1 MDATTRFD
9 TNVVGAMPVIVS
21 YLDRLHLGDVID
33 EFVPWEG
40 EVALGELIEILVL
53 NRLLNPKAMF
63 KIGEWAEKA
72 SVTDYFGLTADELN
86 DDRLGRA
93 LERIAQH
100 GDAVQTG
107 LVVNAIEAFDLKVN
121 QIHYDVTS
129 VELFGAYE
137 TDEEPLPP
145 TPRPA
150 YGRTK
155 SGRKN
160 VKQIQQGL
168 SVSGDG
174 GVPVCH
180 QPLDGNAAESK
191 THIANL
197 KKLDQTLRKQ
207 SLLYIADTKLDTPE
221 NLLNIAARKGRFVC
235 GGAFQPHL
243 KERYLKLRSK
253 LDKIDYCSNSQL
265 KRLKEKR
272 DGYQGVETEETIKG
286 NVGGREVRLKYR
298 LIYIWSE
305 RKARDEAKTRDRHIQ
320 KIRDE
325 FETVERNLN
334 KFSLK
339 TEDKIIRR
347 LEKAKAKY
355 SEGSLFTY
363 TLTQDRGKKFQLRYE
378 LDAKALSQLKK
389 REGVFVLKTS
399 LSKSAYPLKKVL
411 ELYRDQTC
419 VERRFRDLKGRLAV
433 NPMFLKK
440 PERMAGLL
448 YVLVWALMVMA
459 LMERAV
465 RQELDGE
472 PMYGL
477 YPENRPSPAP
487 TGKAMFECFET
498 LSIVIIKHKGEVTR
512 RLADLDTVQRKIA
525 NLLGI
530 PPSELRTFKR
540 EVRNVSS

>member
-1 MDATTRFD
+1 
-9 TNVVGAMPVIVS
+9 
-21 YLDRLHLGDVID
+21 
-33 EFVPWEG
+33 
-40 EVALGELIEILVL
+40 
-53 NRLLNPKAMF
+53 
-63 KIGEWAEKA
+63 
-72 SVTDYFGLTADELN
+72 
-86 DDRLGRA
+86 
-93 LERIAQH
+93 
-100 GDAVQTG
+100 
-107 LVVNAIEAFDLKVN
+107 
-121 QIHYDVTS
+121 VTS
-129 VELFGAYE
+129 LELFGAY
-137 TDEEPLPP
+137 DSDQQQPGPQ
-145 TPRPA
+145 PR

-174 GVPVCH
+174 GVPLCH
-180 QPLDGNAAESK
+180 LPLDGNAAESK

-197 KKLDQTLRKQ
+197 NKLEQTLGKQ

-221 NLLNIAARKGRFVC
+221 NLLNIASRKGKFVC

-243 KERYLKLRSK
+243 KDKYLKLRSK
-253 LDKIDYCSNSQL
+253 LDKIEYCSKSQL
-265 KRLKEKR
+265 KRPKEKR
-272 DGYQGVETEETIKG
+272 DRYQGVETVETISGKADD
-286 NVGGREVRLKYR
+286 REQRLKYR

-305 RKARDEAKTRDRHIQ
+305 RKARDEAKTRDRHLE
-320 KIRDE
+320 KIREE
-325 FETVERNLN
+325 FEAVLRNLN

-339 TEDKIIRR
+339 TQDKIVRR
-347 LEKAKAKY
+347 LEKARGKY

-363 TLTQDRGKKFQLRYE
+363 TLTQGKDKKFRLQYE
-378 LDAKALSQLKK
+378 LDTKALATLKK
-389 REGVFVLKTS
+389 REGVFVLKTNLAKTS
-399 LSKSAYPLKKVL
+399 YPLKKVL

-465 RQELDGE
+465 QTQLEGE

-477 YPENRPSPAP
+477 YPENRPSAAP

-498 LSIVIIKHKGEVTR
+498 LSIVIIKHQGDVTK
-512 RLADLDTVQRKIA
+512 RLADLDNVQRKII

-530 PPSELRTFKR
+530 PPGDLQTFKR
-540 EVRNVSS
+540 RCGM

>member
-1 MDATTRFD
+1 MHATGNNGYESDAEQA
-9 TNVVGAMPVIVS
+9 GPQ
-21 YLDRLHLGDVID
+21 
-33 EFVPWEG
+33 
-40 EVALGELIEILVL
+40 
-53 NRLLNPKAMF
+53 PK
-63 KIGEWAEKA
+63 
-72 SVTDYFGLTADELN
+72 
-86 DDRLGRA
+86 
-93 LERIAQH
+93 
-100 GDAVQTG
+100 
-107 LVVNAIEAFDLKVN
+107 
-121 QIHYDVTS
+121 
-129 VELFGAYE
+129 
-137 TDEEPLPP
+137 
-145 TPRPA
+145 

-180 QPLDGNAAESK
+180 LPLDGNAGESK

-197 KKLDQTLRKQ
+197 KKLDQTLSKQ

-221 NLLNIAARKGRFVC
+221 NLLNIASRKGKFVC

-243 KERYLKLRSK
+243 KEKYLKLRRK
-253 LDKIDYCSNSQL
+253 LGKIDYCSNSQL
-265 KRLKEKR
+265 KRPIEKR
-272 DGYQGVETEETIKG
+272 DGYQGFETEETISRTID
-286 NVGGREVRLKYR
+286 GRQVRLKYR

-305 RKARDEAKTRDRHIQ
+305 RKARDEAKTRDRHIE
-320 KIRDE
+320 KIREE
-325 FETVERNLN
+325 FETVLRNLN

-339 TEDKIIRR
+339 TQDKIIRR
-347 LEKAKAKY
+347 LEKAKAQY

-363 TLTQDRGKKFQLRYE
+363 TLVQAKDKKFKLSYE
-378 LDAKALSQLKK
+378 LDAKALSQVKK
-389 REGVFVLKTS
+389 REGVFVLKTN
-399 LSKSAYPLKKVL
+399 LSKSKYSLKKVL

-448 YVLVWALMVMA
+448 FILVWALMVMA

-498 LSIVIIKHKGEVTR
+498 LSIVIIKHKGNEIR
-512 RLADLDTVQRKIA
+512 RLADLDNVQRKIV

-530 PPSELRTFKR
+530 PPGDLRTFKR
-540 EVRNVSS
+540 RCGM

>member
-9 TNVVGAMPVIVS
+9 TNVVGAMPVIVN
-21 YLDRLHLGDVID
+21 YFDRLQLGDVIN
-33 EFVPWEG
+33 ELVPWEG
-40 EVALGELIEILVL
+40 DVELGALAEILVL
-53 NRLLNPKAMF
+53 NRLLRPKAMF

-72 SVTDYFGLTADELN
+72 SVTDYFGLTSEQLN

-93 LERIAQH
+93 LERIAAY
-100 GDAVQTG
+100 GDTVGAA
-107 LVVNAIEAFDLKVN
+107 LVMNAISEFDLKVN

-137 TDEEPLPP
+137 TDEDKQPP
-145 TPRPA
+145 TPKPA

-174 GVPVCH
+174 GVPVC
-180 QPLDGNAAESK
+180 QLPLDGNAAESK

-197 KKLDQTLRKQ
+197 KKLDQTLPKQ

-221 NLLNIAARKGRFVC
+221 NLLNIAAGKGKFVC

-243 KERYLKLRSK
+243 KEKYLKLRSK
-253 LDKIDYCSNSQL
+253 LDKINYCSKSQL
-265 KRLKEKR
+265 QRPKEKR
-272 DGYQGVETEETIKG
+272 DGYQGVETEETIFGKVDG
-286 NVGGREVRLKYR
+286 HEVRLKYR
-298 LIYIWSE
+298 LIFIWSE
-305 RKARDEAKTRDRHIQ
+305 RKARDEAKTRERHIE
-320 KIRDE
+320 KIREE
-325 FETVERNLN
+325 FEKVLRNLN

-339 TEDKIIRR
+339 TEDKIVRR
-347 LEKAKAKY
+347 LEKARAKY
-355 SEGSLFTY
+355 TEGSLFTY
-363 TLTQDRGKKFQLRYE
+363 QLTRGKDKKFHLTYE
-378 LDAKALSQLKK
+378 LDSAALSRLKK
-389 REGVFVLKTS
+389 LEGVFVLKTN
-399 LSKSAYPLKKVL
+399 LPKHRYPIKKTL

-448 YVLVWALMVMA
+448 YILVWALMVMA
-459 LMERAV
+459 LMERSV
-465 RQELDGE
+465 RNELEGE
-472 PMYGL
+472 PMYGI

-498 LSIVIIKHKGEVTR
+498 LSIVIIKNKGEITR
-512 RLADLDTVQRKIA
+512 RLGELSDVQRKIVK
-525 NLLGI
+525 LLGI
-530 PPSELRTFKR
+530 PPNALRTYKR
-540 EVRNVSS
+540 RCGL

>member
-21 YLDRLHLGDVID
+21 YFDRLQVGDVIN
-33 EFVPWEG
+33 ELVPWEG
-40 EVALGELIEILVL
+40 EVPLGDLIEILVL

-63 KIGEWAEKA
+63 KIGDWAAKA
-72 SVTDYFGLTADELN
+72 SVDDFYGLSSEDLN

-107 LVVNAIEAFDLKVN
+107 LVLNAVEEFDLKVN

-129 VELFGAYE
+129 VELFGAYDSVE
-137 TDEEPLPP
+137 EDEPSPK
-145 TPRPA
+145 PR

-160 VKQIQQGL
+160 VKQLQQGL

-180 QPLDGNAAESK
+180 QPLDGNAAEST

-197 KKLDQTLRKQ
+197 KKLDQTLGKQ
-207 SLLYIADTKLDTPE
+207 SLLYIADTKLDTPK
-221 NLLNIAARKGRFVC
+221 NLLNIADRKGRFVC

-243 KERYLKLRSK
+243 KEKYLKLRGK
-253 LDKIDYCSNSQL
+253 LDKVNYCSKSQL
-265 KRLKEKR
+265 SRPPEKR
-272 DGYQGVETEETIKG
+272 DGYQGVETVETIDG
-286 NVGGREVRLKYR
+286 QVNGRDVRLKYR

-305 RKARDEAKTRDRHIQ
+305 RKARDEAKTRDRHIE
-320 KIRDE
+320 KIRDQ
-325 FETVERNLN
+325 FEAVQRNLN

-339 TEDKIIRR
+339 TEDKIVAR
-347 LEKAKAKY
+347 LEKAKSKY

-363 TLTQDRGKKFQLRYE
+363 TLTRGNGRKFQLHYE
-378 LDAKALSQLKK
+378 LDSKALAKRKK
-389 REGVFVLKTS
+389 LEGVFILKTN
-399 LSKSAYPLKKVL
+399 LPKTKYPLKKVL

-448 YVLVWALMVMA
+448 HVLVWALMVMS

-465 RQELDGE
+465 RKELDGE

-487 TGKAMFECFET
+487 TGTAMFECFET
-498 LSIVIIKHKGEVTR
+498 LAIVIIKHKGEVNK
-512 RLADLDTVQRKIA
+512 RLAELDKIQRKII
-525 NLLGI
+525 NLLGV
-530 PPSELRTFKR
+530 PPAELRTFKKR
-540 EVRNVSS
+540 CGM

>member
-9 TNVVGAMPVIVS
+9 TNVVGAMPVIVN
-21 YLDRLHLGDVID
+21 YFDRLQLGDVIN
-33 EFVPWEG
+33 ELVPWEG
-40 EVALGELIEILVL
+40 DVELGALAEILVL
-53 NRLLNPKAMF
+53 NRLLRPKAMF

-72 SVTDYFGLTADELN
+72 SVTDYFGLTSEQLN

-93 LERIAQH
+93 LERIAAY
-100 GDAVQTG
+100 GDTVGAA
-107 LVVNAIEAFDLKVN
+107 LVMNAISEFDLKVN

-137 TDEEPLPP
+137 TDEDKQPP
-145 TPRPA
+145 TPKPA

-174 GVPVCH
+174 GVPVC
-180 QPLDGNAAESK
+180 QLPLDGNAAESK

-197 KKLDQTLRKQ
+197 KKLDQTLPKQ

-221 NLLNIAARKGRFVC
+221 NLLNIAAGKGKFVC

-243 KERYLKLRSK
+243 KEKYLKLRSK
-253 LDKIDYCSNSQL
+253 LDKINYCSKSQL
-265 KRLKEKR
+265 QRPKEKR
-272 DGYQGVETEETIKG
+272 DGYQGVETEETIFGKVDG
-286 NVGGREVRLKYR
+286 HEVRLKYR
-298 LIYIWSE
+298 LIFIWSE
-305 RKARDEAKTRDRHIQ
+305 RKARDEAKTRERHIE
-320 KIRDE
+320 KIREE
-325 FETVERNLN
+325 FEKVLRNLN

-339 TEDKIIRR
+339 TEDKIVRR
-347 LEKAKAKY
+347 LEKARAKY
-355 SEGSLFTY
+355 TEGSLFTY
-363 TLTQDRGKKFQLRYE
+363 QLTRGKDKKFHLTYE
-378 LDAKALSQLKK
+378 LDSAALSRLKK
-389 REGVFVLKTS
+389 LEGVFVLKTN
-399 LSKSAYPLKKVL
+399 LPKHRYPIKKTL

-448 YVLVWALMVMA
+448 YILVWALMVMA
-459 LMERAV
+459 LMERSV
-465 RQELDGE
+465 RNELEGE
-472 PMYGL
+472 PMYGI

-498 LSIVIIKHKGEVTR
+498 LSIVIIKNKGEITR
-512 RLADLDTVQRKIA
+512 RLGELSDVQRKIVK
-525 NLLGI
+525 LLGI
-530 PPSELRTFKR
+530 PPNALRTYKR
-540 EVRNVSS
+540 RCGM

>member
-1 MDATTRFD
+1 MDASTRFD

-21 YLDRLHLGDVID
+21 YFDRLGLSQALGDI
-33 EFVPWEG
+33 VPWEG
-40 EVALGELIEILVL
+40 EVPLGELIEILVL

-63 KIGEWAEKA
+63 KIGDWAAKA
-72 SVTDYFGLTADELN
+72 SVTEYYRLSAEELN

-93 LERIAQH
+93 LERIAEH
-100 GDAVQTG
+100 GDAVQAT
-107 LVVNAIEAFDLKVN
+107 LVMNAIREFDLNVN

-137 TDEEPLPP
+137 SDAEQAGPQPK
-145 TPRPA
+145 

-180 QPLDGNAAESK
+180 LPLDGNAGESK

-197 KKLDQTLRKQ
+197 KKLDQTLSKQ

-221 NLLNIAARKGRFVC
+221 NLLNIASRKGKFVC

-243 KERYLKLRSK
+243 KEKYLKLRRK
-253 LDKIDYCSNSQL
+253 LGKIDYCSNSQL
-265 KRLKEKR
+265 KRPIEKR
-272 DGYQGVETEETIKG
+272 DGYQGFETEETISRTID
-286 NVGGREVRLKYR
+286 GRQVRLKYR

-305 RKARDEAKTRDRHIQ
+305 RKARDEAKTRDRHIE
-320 KIRDE
+320 KIREE
-325 FETVERNLN
+325 FETVLRNLN

-339 TEDKIIRR
+339 TQDKIIRR
-347 LEKAKAKY
+347 LEKAKAQY

-363 TLTQDRGKKFQLRYE
+363 TLVQAKDKKFKLSYE
-378 LDAKALSQLKK
+378 LDAKALSQVKK
-389 REGVFVLKTS
+389 REGVFVLKTN
-399 LSKSAYPLKKVL
+399 LSKSKYSLKKVL

-448 YVLVWALMVMA
+448 FILVWALMVMA
-459 LMERAV
+459 LMERTV

-498 LSIVIIKHKGEVTR
+498 LSIVIIKHKGNEIR
-512 RLADLDTVQRKIA
+512 RLADLDNVQRKIV

-530 PPSELRTFKR
+530 PPGDLRTFKR
-540 EVRNVSS
+540 RCGM